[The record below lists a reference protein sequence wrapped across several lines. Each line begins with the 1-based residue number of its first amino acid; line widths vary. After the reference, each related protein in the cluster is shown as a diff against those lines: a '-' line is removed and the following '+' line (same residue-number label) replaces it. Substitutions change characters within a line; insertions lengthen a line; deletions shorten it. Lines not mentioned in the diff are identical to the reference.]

1 MAELNKQ
8 DYELWLQ
15 DNENLIGTD
24 AYDEVVNEYEQLFLK
39 KSLGGFAK
47 NVPEDIG
54 DIVSGGLEM
63 VTSPIDTAGGIA
75 DITTAGAVNLLP
87 KPLVDALFAYE
98 KDPTSLQYKANQ
110 YFKDSDYL
118 NFLYTQPR
126 EQYEKAGAEMA
137 KDIKETFTPEGMAE
151 RFYEKPVST
160 LLDLTGIGRLGNLA
174 LKSQKLEKALDIAD
188 PSKYAAEGF
197 GMLDKRFKTTEAFK
211 KAQNVVRDTVNQTGQ
226 KLGFV
231 TAPSKSAGSTLLTR
245 LPEKITGGK
254 TIKLAQEKNQQ
265 NANKLIRE
273 WADVPADTPLQDV
286 LKTVKT
292 RSGKVYEDIKGVP
305 SVTRQVP
312 TQKQINTGVL
322 DEKGNP
328 VYRTETG
335 TRTQVIHRSGSEI
348 LNDIQK
354 QRTKVKN
361 SFKNAGN
368 EKSNV
373 TYDDAYAEYNK
384 LDDLENELEK
394 LMEASGDDFA
404 DLANKLKDARTD
416 YAKGFMINNSL
427 KGGDINL
434 PALIKNSQDKMVTGK
449 GKDIIEFAKY
459 NPEVTRSPKVGD
471 NQLENWAM
479 GALFIANPVAAASIA
494 GARSIIPSSLLSKPV
509 QKAISLPDYSPYG
522 SSITNAFSQPSVL
535 YGAAEIPSLLQSS
548 DIEDLPYLRWYGTH

>member
-1 MAELNKQ
+1 MAELSKQ
-8 DYELWLQ
+8 DYESWLQ

-24 AYDEVVNEYEQLFLK
+24 SYDEVVNEYEQLFLK

-47 NVPEDIG
+47 NVPQDVGNI
-54 DIVSGGLEM
+54 ISGGYEM

-75 DITTAGAVNLLP
+75 DILTTGAVNMLP
-87 KPLVDALFAYE
+87 QPLVDKLFAYE
-98 KDPTSLQYKANQ
+98 KDPTSLQYRANE
-110 YFKDSDYL
+110 YFKNNDYL
-118 NFLYTQPR
+118 DFLYTQPR
-126 EQYEKAGAEMA
+126 EQYEKAGAEMSQ
-137 KDIKETFTPEGMAE
+137 DIKETLTPEGMAE
-151 RFYEKPVST
+151 RFYEKPITS
-160 LLDLTGIGRLGNLA
+160 LLDLTGIGRLGNIA

-188 PSKYAAEGF
+188 PSRYAAEGF

-211 KAQNVVRDTVNQTGQ
+211 KAQNVVRDKVNQTGQ
-226 KLGFV
+226 QLGFV
-231 TAPSKSAGSTLLTR
+231 TAPSKSAGSTLLSR

-254 TIKLAQEKNQQ
+254 TLKLAQEKNQK

-273 WADVPADTPLQDV
+273 WADVPEDTPLQNI
-286 LKTVKT
+286 LETVRT
-292 RSGKVYEDIKGVP
+292 RSGKVYEDVKGVP
-305 SVTRQVP
+305 AVTRKVP

-328 VYRTETG
+328 VYRTETSS
-335 TRTQVIHRSGSEI
+335 RTQIVHRSGKDI
-348 LNDIQK
+348 LDDIQK

-394 LMEASGDDFA
+394 LMESSGDDFA
-404 DLANKLKDARTD
+404 DLANQLKNARTD

-434 PALIKNSQDKMVTGK
+434 PALIKNSQNKMVTGK

-459 NPEVTRSPKVGD
+459 NPEVTRSPTIGNDK
-471 NQLENWAM
+471 LEDWAM
-479 GALFIANPVAAASIA
+479 GALFIANPVAGASIA
-494 GARSIIPSSLLSKPV
+494 GARSIIPSLLLSKPV

-522 SSITNAFSQPSVL
+522 SGIANAFAQPNIL

-548 DIEDLPYLRWYGTH
+548 EIEDLPYLR

>member
-1 MAELNKQ
+1 MADLTKQ
-8 DYELWLQ
+8 DYESWLQ

-24 AYDEVVNEYEQLFLK
+24 SYDDVVNEYEQLFLK
-39 KSLGGFAK
+39 KSATQFAK
-47 NVPEDIG
+47 NVPTDIG
-54 DIVSGGLEM
+54 NIVLGGIDM
-63 VTSPIDTAGGIA
+63 VTSPIDTSAGIA
-75 DITTAGAVNLLP
+75 DIATTGAVNLLP

-126 EQYEKAGAEMA
+126 EQYEKIGT
-137 KDIKETFTPEGMAE
+137 KIGQDIKESLTPEAMAE
-151 RFYEKPVST
+151 RFYEKPVSS
-160 LLDLTGIGRLGNLA
+160 LLDYTGLGRLFNVG
-174 LKSQKLEKALDIAD
+174 LKSQKLQKALDVVD
-188 PSKYAAEGF
+188 PSQYASKGI
-197 GMLDKRFKTTEAFK
+197 GMLDKRFKATEAFK
-211 KAQNVVRDTVNQTGQ
+211 AAQNAVRDKVNQTGQ

-231 TAPSKSAGSTLLTR
+231 TTPSKSTGSTLLSR

-254 TIKLAQEKNQQ
+254 TLKLAQEKNQK

-273 WADVPADTPLQDV
+273 WADVPADTPLEDILQ
-286 LKTVKT
+286 TVKN
-292 RSGKVYEDIKGVP
+292 RSGKVYDDIAKVP
-305 SVTRQVP
+305 AVTKKVP

-322 DEKGNP
+322 DEKENP
-328 VYRTETG
+328 IYRTVTG
-335 TRTQVIHRSGSEI
+335 SRTQTIHRSGKDI

-404 DLANKLKDARTD
+404 DLASKLKDARAD

-434 PALIKNSQDKMVTGK
+434 SALIKNSQDKMVTGK

-459 NPEVTRSPKVGD
+459 NPEVIRSPKVGD
-471 NQLENWAM
+471 NKLEEWAM
-479 GALFIANPVAAASIA
+479 GALFIANPAAAASIA
-494 GARSIIPSSLLSKPV
+494 GARSIIPSLLLSKPV
-509 QKAISLPDYSPYG
+509 QKAISLPDYAPYG
-522 SSITNAFSQPSVL
+522 SGIANAFSQPSVL
-535 YGAAEIPSLLQSS
+535 YGAAEVPSLLKSS
-548 DIEDLPYLRWYGTH
+548 EIEDLPYLR

>member
-1 MAELNKQ
+1 MADLTKQ
-8 DYELWLQ
+8 DYESWLQ

-24 AYDEVVNEYEQLFLK
+24 SYDDVVNEYEQLFLK
-39 KSLGGFAK
+39 KSATQFAK
-47 NVPEDIG
+47 NVPTDIG
-54 DIVSGGLEM
+54 NIVLGGIDM
-63 VTSPIDTAGGIA
+63 VTSPIDTSAGIA
-75 DITTAGAVNLLP
+75 DIATTGAVNLLP

-126 EQYEKAGAEMA
+126 EQYEKIGT
-137 KDIKETFTPEGMAE
+137 KIGQDIKESLTPEGMAE
-151 RFYEKPVST
+151 RLYEKPVSS
-160 LLDLTGIGRLGNLA
+160 LLDYTGLGRLFNVG
-174 LKSQKLEKALDIAD
+174 LKSQKLQKALDVVD
-188 PSKYAAEGF
+188 PSQYASKGI
-197 GMLDKRFKTTEAFK
+197 GMLDKRFKATEAFK
-211 KAQNVVRDTVNQTGQ
+211 AAQNAVRDKVNQTGQ

-231 TAPSKSAGSTLLTR
+231 TTPSKSTGSTLLSR

-254 TIKLAQEKNQQ
+254 TLKLAQEKNQK

-273 WADVPADTPLQDV
+273 WADVPADTPLEDILQ
-286 LKTVKT
+286 TVKN
-292 RSGKVYEDIKGVP
+292 RSGKVYDDIAKVP
-305 SVTRQVP
+305 AVTKKVP

-322 DEKGNP
+322 DEKENP
-328 VYRTETG
+328 IYRTVTG
-335 TRTQVIHRSGSEI
+335 SRTQTIHRSGKDI

-404 DLANKLKDARTD
+404 DLPSKLKDARAD

-434 PALIKNSQDKMVTGK
+434 SALIKNSQDKMVTGK

-459 NPEVTRSPKVGD
+459 NPEVTRNPKVGD
-471 NQLENWAM
+471 DKLEKWAM

-494 GARSIIPSSLLSKPV
+494 GARSIIPSLLLSKPV
-509 QKAISLPDYSPYG
+509 QKAISLPDYAPYG
-522 SSITNAFSQPSVL
+522 SGIANAFSQPSVL
-535 YGAAEIPSLLQSS
+535 YGAAEVPSLLKSS
-548 DIEDLPYLRWYGTH
+548 EIEDLPYLR